1 MSKKRRTKGRLPP
14 FIPVVRTTWASPA
27 WKQMSY
33 GARCLYIV
41 LRSYLRHDNLNNGK
55 VFRSYR
61 EAATD
66 LGTKSLRSV
75 QRWFREL
82 HHYGF
87 IVMTTGGCLGVE
99 GHGIAP
105 HWRITECPTFDAKGT
120 HIAPTRDFERWD
132 GVLYVDPEKTE
143 SRIPKG
149 NTPYPKGIHTDEP
162 KAGQKRL
169 RCIPKGNIDSEASMY
184 PKGVHNLLPLP
195 SLLSSSST
203 KIKKE
208 PSSSPATTT
217 AAPSYVTAHSS
228 LPLELRLL
236 ALGLQSEGPSANVIT
251 ADDPRMVAR
260 MAGAANGGGR

>member
-1 MSKKRRTKGRLPP
+1 MSRRTKGRLPP

-132 GVLYVDPEKTE
+132 GVLFDDPEKTE
-143 SRIPKG
+143 SRTPKG
-149 NTPYPKGIHTDEP
+149 NTPYPKGAHTGSP
-162 KAGQKRL
+162 KRPPKPP

-184 PKGVHNLLPLP
+184 PKGVHNCLPLP
-195 SLLSSSST
+195 SPLNPSPMCWAIPRLIEVLDPAERAAIQNLWRP
-203 KIKKE
+203 KIATSAASASAARLTSF
-208 PSSSPATTT
+208 PSQR
-217 AAPSYVTAHSS
+217 
-228 LPLELRLL
+228 E
-236 ALGLQSEGPSANVIT
+236 
-251 ADDPRMVAR
+251 
-260 MAGAANGGGR
+260 

>member
-1 MSKKRRTKGRLPP
+1 MSQRKKGRLPP

-27 WKQMSY
+27 WKHISF

-66 LGTKSLRSV
+66 LGTRSTRSV

-82 HHYGF
+82 EHYGF
-87 IVMTTGGCLGVE
+87 IAMTTGGCLGID
-99 GHGIAP
+99 GRGIAP

-132 GVLYVDPEKTE
+132 GELFVDPVKTK

-149 NTPYPKGIHTDEP
+149 HTPCPKGIHTDDQKQALKRP
-162 KAGQKRL
+162 K
-169 RCIPKGNIDSEASMY
+169 CIPKGHIDSGASMY
-184 PKGVHNLLPLP
+184 PKGSHNCLPLP
-195 SLLSSSST
+195 SRLKLS
-203 KIKKE
+203 
-208 PSSSPATTT
+208 PMCW
-217 AAPSYVTAHSS
+217 AAPRLIEVLDPAERAAIQAYWRPKIALADFRVEADILDIPAF
-228 LPLELRLL
+228 LP
-236 ALGLQSEGPSANVIT
+236 
-251 ADDPRMVAR
+251 PRSCA
-260 MAGAANGGGR
+260 